1 MKKLIV
7 NSLILFGAVIYGN
20 AKAQQNETTSSFD
33 SEIYIAQKEVKVH
46 LIVNRTNS
54 DSKFT
59 VYLRNEQGQ
68 VMYRSTLAKNELIH
82 RFVFDFLET
91 AQGNYYIE
99 MKNGKEPPVI
109 KVLQKEYTVLAKA
122 ITSTKVIALN

>member
-7 NSLILFGAVIYGN
+7 QSLIICGILIYGT
-20 AKAQQNETTSSFD
+20 AKAQQNETTPSFD
-33 SEIYIAQKEVKVH
+33 SEIHIAQKEVRVH

-59 VYLRNEQGQ
+59 VQLRNEKGQ
-68 VMYRSTLAKNELIH
+68 VMYRSTLAKGEMQH
-82 RFVFDFLET
+82 RFVFDFLEI

-99 MKNGKEPPVI
+99 MQNGKEPPVI
-109 KVLQKEYTVLAKA
+109 KALQKEYTVLAKT
-122 ITSTKVIALN
+122 ITTNKVIALN